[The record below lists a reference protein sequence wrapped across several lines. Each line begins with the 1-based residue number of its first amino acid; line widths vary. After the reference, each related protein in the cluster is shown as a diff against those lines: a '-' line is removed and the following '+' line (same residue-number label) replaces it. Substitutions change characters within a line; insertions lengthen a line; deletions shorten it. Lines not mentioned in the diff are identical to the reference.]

1 MGVPAFYRWLADKY
15 PLIIVD
21 VIEEEPQVIDGVTVP
36 VNTVEANPNGEFDNL
51 YLDMNGIIHP
61 CFHPEDR
68 PSPTTLHE
76 VFQNIFDYIDRLFAM
91 IRPRK
96 VLFMGIDG
104 VAPRAK
110 MNQQRSR
117 RFRAAKDAADAAA
130 EEERLRKEF
139 ELEGRMVPPK
149 EKSETHD
156 SNVITPGTPFMQQ
169 LSVALQYYIHL
180 RINQDPAWKNV
191 KVILSDANVPGEGE
205 HKIMNY
211 IRLQRNL
218 PGFDPNTRHCIY
230 GLDADLIMLALATH
244 EVHFTILR
252 EVVFQPGQ
260 VEKCFLCGQTGHLAA
275 ECEGKP
281 KRKRGEND
289 EKEGGVPKKPFQLL
303 QCWVLREYLELEF
316 RIPGVEMDLERV
328 LDDFVF
334 MCFFVGNDF
343 LPHMPTLEIRE
354 GAINLLVSIY
364 RREFTN
370 LGGYLTEN
378 GEVDLRRVEHF
389 IQAVAVHEQSIFM
402 KRARIHQRQ
411 KERRVRDRQQKE
423 RNQYRKGDEAAPNV
437 PSSAL
442 QPLPAPQQPTHHGG
456 LYSRSDMNPASRNS
470 FALLATPLANP
481 TASTNGSAGSNQA
494 AAAALRA
501 KLAGHATSA
510 ASANPAAPPVTKMM
524 RVDGGAAGA
533 AAAAAAG
540 GREEE
545 EEDLQEE
552 LKMKLKSALK
562 DKSDNFAGGKEPD
575 DEIRLGDEGW
585 KERYYQQKFGV
596 TSYEE
601 QERVRQDV
609 VLKFVEGLCWV
620 MRYYYQ
626 GVCSWNWYYPY
637 HYAPFAS
644 DLVHLDELEIHF
656 FLGRPFKPF
665 DQLMG
670 VLPAASSGALPV
682 AYRKLMSDPASPIV
696 DFYPTDFSVDM
707 NGKRFAWQGVALLP
721 FIDEDRL
728 LEAIK
733 QVEPTLTPE
742 ERRRNSQLC
751 ELMYFS
757 SGYPLAKT
765 VWEMMGKWGQLD
777 AKARSHK
784 KHAIDP
790 SLSDGMNGYLVLC
803 DGQPCPPM
811 LRAPM
816 SGFETITS
824 NQVICVVY
832 KNPDFHRHICR
843 PPAGV
848 IYPPKLVSEQDIKS
862 EPLWHE
868 DTWGR
873 RRPQI
878 QERKPVQN
886 AIGGPVLGAA
896 ATRLLLNSL
905 GAAGRQ
911 GGAAAA
917 QLREAQQRL
926 SHMGT
931 AGPVPLPVP
940 LAGGILPV
948 QSPYSL
954 SAPYSHAHAGG
965 YSHGQT
971 GGYGAVQSADPRAH
985 KWQHKQ
991 QGDTVDE
998 GGMGK
1003 REGTGEGGMGQGNR
1017 GMGGASSSRGMGGS
1031 RDGGMGS
1038 KGGGMGRGGEGN
1050 TAKVGADA
1058 DVVDEAD
1065 GAAGVVLL
1073 HGFPEFWNTWHKQ
1086 IGPLAEAGFRVVVP
1100 DLRGFGESS
1109 RPAGIASYSRQ
1120 HVCADVASL
1129 ISHCLSRATDAATPG
1144 SGDVAAANL
1153 SSSSAVAGDCRM
1165 SPVTTLGETGLRQ
1178 RTSERGDDR
1187 RKADLVGHGWGAFTA
1202 WVMAMDH
1209 AHLIRRVAVLCGPHP
1224 LIFHHS
1230 LSLWEPLTLLRYFY
1244 WFLFLVPWLPEWL
1257 LRRNNCAALQ
1267 RVYRNEPLYPLP
1279 PAMVQSHVE
1288 AFSTNGVLTA
1298 GISYHRAF
1306 LWGLWRFG
1314 RPVPVPHRVLV
1325 LWAGKDKY
1333 ARPHMAE
1340 PPPALVPNAQVVH
1353 FPELTYWMMWDDP
1366 EQVNC
1371 HLISFLSKD
1380 NEKTEL

>member
-139 ELEGRMVPPK
+139 EVEGRMVPPK
-149 EKSETHD
+149 EKSETVD

-260 VEKCFLCGQTGHLAA
+260 VDKCFLCGQTGHLAA

-289 EKEGGVPKKPFQLL
+289 EKDGGVPKKPFQLL

-316 RIPGVEMDLERV
+316 RVPGVEMDLERV

-364 RREFTN
+364 RREFAN

-411 KERRVRDRQQKE
+411 KDRRVRDRQQKE

-442 QPLPAPQQPTHHGG
+442 QPLPASQQPTHHGG
-456 LYSRSDMNPASRNS
+456 LYSRSDMNSASRNS

-481 TASTNGSAGSNQA
+481 SSTTNGSAGGSNQA

-510 ASANPAAPPVTKMM
+510 SSADPAAPP
-524 RVDGGAAGA
+524 A
-533 AAAAAAG
+533 
-540 GREEE
+540 EEE

-552 LKMKLKSALK
+552 LKFKLKSALK
-562 DKSDNFAGGKEPD
+562 DKSDLFAGVKEPD
-575 DEIRLGDEGW
+575 DEIRLGDDGW

-601 QERVRQDV
+601 QERIRQDV

-670 VLPAASSGALPV
+670 VLPAASSGALPT

-733 QVEPTLTPE
+733 QVESTLTPE

-757 SGYPLAKT
+757 SGYPLAKA

-777 AKARSHK
+777 AKARAHK
-784 KHAIDP
+784 KHAIEP
-790 SLSDGMNGYLVLC
+790 SLRGNECISDGMNGYLVLC
-803 DGQPCPPM
+803 DGQPCPAM

-816 SGFETITS
+816 TGFETITS

-843 PPAGV
+843 PPAGA
-848 IYPPKLVSEQDIKS
+848 IYPPKLVSEMDIKS

-878 QERKPVQN
+878 QDRRPVHN
-886 AIGGPVLGAA
+886 AIGGPALGAA

-948 QSPYSL
+948 QSPYSQA
-954 SAPYSHAHAGG
+954 APYSGG
-965 YSHGQT
+965 YSHGQR
-971 GGYGAVQSADPRAH
+971 GGYSAVQSADPRVAAYGG
-985 KWQHKQ
+985 KAGAYGQQQQQHQQQQQQPQGYGYRGGQAVYQQQQPAQGGYYQQQQQQ
-991 QGDTVDE
+991 QGGY
-998 GGMGK
+998 GGNVWVRPGS
-1003 REGTGEGGMGQGNR
+1003 GAGAQVAPQVAAQAAGGYGQA
-1017 GMGGASSSRGMGGS
+1017 GGYG
-1031 RDGGMGS
+1031 
-1038 KGGGMGRGGEGN
+1038 GRGGY
-1050 TAKVGADA
+1050 GA
-1058 DVVDEAD
+1058 
-1065 GAAGVVLL
+1065 GQQGY
-1073 HGFPEFWNTWHKQ
+1073 GGGQ
-1086 IGPLAEAGFRVVVP
+1086 QQQGYGGQQG
-1100 DLRGFGESS
+1100 RGYGQQGGGYGQGRGGQYGQS
-1109 RPAGIASYSRQ
+1109 RR
-1120 HVCADVASL
+1120 
-1129 ISHCLSRATDAATPG
+1129 
-1144 SGDVAAANL
+1144 
-1153 SSSSAVAGDCRM
+1153 
-1165 SPVTTLGETGLRQ
+1165 
-1178 RTSERGDDR
+1178 
-1187 RKADLVGHGWGAFTA
+1187 
-1202 WVMAMDH
+1202 
-1209 AHLIRRVAVLCGPHP
+1209 
-1224 LIFHHS
+1224 
-1230 LSLWEPLTLLRYFY
+1230 
-1244 WFLFLVPWLPEWL
+1244 
-1257 LRRNNCAALQ
+1257 
-1267 RVYRNEPLYPLP
+1267 
-1279 PAMVQSHVE
+1279 
-1288 AFSTNGVLTA
+1288 
-1298 GISYHRAF
+1298 
-1306 LWGLWRFG
+1306 
-1314 RPVPVPHRVLV
+1314 
-1325 LWAGKDKY
+1325 
-1333 ARPHMAE
+1333 
-1340 PPPALVPNAQVVH
+1340 
-1353 FPELTYWMMWDDP
+1353 
-1366 EQVNC
+1366 
-1371 HLISFLSKD
+1371 
-1380 NEKTEL
+1380 